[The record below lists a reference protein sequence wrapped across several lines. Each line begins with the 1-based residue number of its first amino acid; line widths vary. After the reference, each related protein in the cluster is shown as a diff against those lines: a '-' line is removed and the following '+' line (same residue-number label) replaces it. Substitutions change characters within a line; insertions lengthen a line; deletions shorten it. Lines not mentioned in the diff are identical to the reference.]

1 MILICWDSLMPPIP
15 PPTAG
20 PVVAGL
26 IGVAAFVAGQH
37 NHSSGVTVL
46 TGLAYTGGQPA
57 SVVADGYAYGFEG
70 VGSVDWA
77 DSQGVTHMGSW
88 PSCLEVPG
96 HDAPDPVR
104 VCAAGGAG
112 RDGRACT

>member
-1 MILICWDSLMPPIP
+1 MAALSA
-15 PPTAG
+15 TAG
-20 PVVAGL
+20 AAWTPRRPRWVIRVAAAALAAGL

-96 HDAPDPVR
+96 HDAPDQVR
-104 VCAAGGAG
+104 V
-112 RDGRACT
+112 